1 MSSRRLFH
9 KYGPACAK
17 ALCPHVIVDFGMI
30 RARDVDERK
39 FQAGIVDTE
48 KRALMPLPLCIAL
61 SSEKLYLGILGY
73 EELPN

>member
-48 KRALMPLPLCIAL
+48 KKSFNAPALMHCTIQREIVPGNTGL
-61 SSEKLYLGILGY
+61 
-73 EELPN
+73 